1 MRVVVLPVQ
10 GRGHRREADRAAAAA
25 RVRPRRTP
33 QVPARLRLLIVST
46 TYDVVVAGGGPAGAA
61 TALRLAASGFSVALL
76 ERSRFDRPRV
86 GETLAPSIQ
95 PLLRDLGVWGQFVAL
110 GPLPS
115 WGTRSIWSST
125 EPAAHSHL
133 ENGYASGWHVDR
145 RLFDRMLCD
154 AAVDAG
160 AVVALGTSLVDSR
173 YDGLWQLTC
182 SGDRRLTGR
191 VLIDATGRSATI
203 GRSLGA
209 RRIAFDRL
217 VGITAQWNGV
227 DVTAEHYLLIESVPD
242 GWWYT
247 APLPGNVM
255 VGMFMTDA
263 DICRHHNLAAPR
275 PWRAHLASATATALR
290 VDVALRSTTSDGN
303 SAVRLAPGPR
313 LYSAV
318 HPATGPRVYSAASHR
333 LVRSGDRRP
342 WLAVGDAALAVD
354 PISGSGVP
362 RALRTAEAAATT
374 AAHLLTRPADQT
386 PLTTYESTRNAEC
399 TTYLSTRAD
408 YYAVALPH
416 PNPFWTRRRA
426 LTPA

>member
-1 MRVVVLPVQ
+1 MFDT
-10 GRGHRREADRAAAAA
+10 ADTADTVTA
-25 RVRPRRTP
+25 
-33 QVPARLRLLIVST
+33 
-46 TYDVVVAGGGPAGAA
+46 YDVVVAGGGPAGAA
-61 TALRLAASGFSVALL
+61 TALRLAGSGYSVAVL

-95 PLLRDLGVWGQFVAL
+95 SLLRDLGVWEQFVAL

-125 EPAAHSHL
+125 EPTAHSHL
-133 ENGYASGWHVDR
+133 ESGYDSGWHVDR
-145 RLFDRMLCD
+145 RLFDRMLFD
-154 AAVDAG
+154 AAASAG
-160 AVVALGTSLVDSR
+160 ASVSLGTSLIDSR
-173 YDGLWQLTC
+173 YDGRWHLTC
-182 SGDRRLTGR
+182 SDGRRITGK

-217 VGITAQWNGV
+217 VGITAQWSDV
-227 DVTAEHYLLIESVPD
+227 DVTAEQYLLIESVPD

-255 VGMFMTDA
+255 VGMLMTDA
-263 DICRHHNLAAPR
+263 DISRDHNLAASA
-275 PWRAHLASATATALR
+275 PWRAHLQSTTATALR
-290 VDVALRSTTSDGN
+290 IDGARVPTT
-303 SAVRLAPGPR
+303 
-313 LYSAV
+313 
-318 HPATGPRVYSAASHR
+318 PRVYSAASHR
-333 LVRSGDRRP
+333 LVRPGDSRP

-374 AAHLLTRPADQT
+374 AAHLLLHPADPT
-386 PLTTYESTRNAEC
+386 PLTTYESTRNTEC

-408 YYAVALPH
+408 YYDVALPH
-416 PNPFWTRRRA
+416 PTPFWTRRKLPQPCSVGR
-426 LTPA
+426 

>member
-1 MRVVVLPVQ
+1 M
-10 GRGHRREADRAAAAA
+10 
-25 RVRPRRTP
+25 
-33 QVPARLRLLIVST
+33 PARLRLLT
-46 TYDVVVAGGGPAGAA
+46 MFTAYDVVVAGGGPAGAA
-61 TALRLAASGFSVALL
+61 TALRLARAGHTVALL

-95 PLLRDLGVWGQFVAL
+95 PLLRDLGVWEQFVAL

-133 ENGYASGWHVDR
+133 ESGYDSGWHVDR

-154 AAVDAG
+154 AAAAAG
-160 AVVALGTSLVDSR
+160 AAVSLGASLIGCR
-173 YDGLWQLTC
+173 YDGRWQLTC
-182 SGDRRLTGR
+182 SGGRRVTGR
-191 VLIDATGRSATI
+191 LLIDATGRSATI

-217 VGITAQWNGV
+217 VGITAQWSGV
-227 DVTAEHYLLIESVPD
+227 DVTAEQYLLIESVRD

-247 APLPGNVM
+247 APLPGDVM

-263 DICRHHNLAAPR
+263 DICRHHNLAASG
-275 PWRAHLASATATALR
+275 PWRTHLQATTATALR
-290 VDVALRSTTSDGN
+290 LDTALRSTTSDG
-303 SAVRLAPGPR
+303 ARLPTA
-313 LYSAV
+313 
-318 HPATGPRVYSAASHR
+318 PRVYSAASHR
-333 LVRSGDRRP
+333 LVRHGDTRP

-374 AAHLLTRPADQT
+374 AARLLLHPADAA
-386 PLTTYESTRNAEC
+386 PLTSYEATRNTEC

-408 YYAVALPH
+408 YYDVALPH
-416 PNPFWTRRRA
+416 PTPFWTRRK
-426 LTPA
+426 LPTPA

>member
-1 MRVVVLPVQ
+1 MTNTVT
-10 GRGHRREADRAAAAA
+10 A
-25 RVRPRRTP
+25 
-33 QVPARLRLLIVST
+33 
-46 TYDVVVAGGGPAGAA
+46 YDVVVAGGGPAGAA
-61 TALRLAASGFSVALL
+61 TALRLAGSGFSVALL
-76 ERSRFDRPRV
+76 ERGCFDRPRV

-95 PLLRDLGVWGQFVAL
+95 PLLRELGVWEQFVAL

-133 ENGYASGWHVDR
+133 ESGFDSGWHVDR
-145 RLFDRMLCD
+145 RLFDRMLFD
-154 AAVDAG
+154 SAAEAG
-160 AVVALGTSLVDSR
+160 ASVSLGTSLVDSR
-173 YDGLWQLTC
+173 YDGRWQLTC
-182 SGDRRLTGR
+182 SDGRRVTGR

-217 VGITAQWNGV
+217 VGITAQWSGV
-227 DVTAEHYLLIESVPD
+227 DVTAEQYLLIESVPD

-255 VGMFMTDA
+255 VGMLMTDA
-263 DICRHHNLAAPR
+263 DICRHHNLTAPQ
-275 PWRAHLASATATALR
+275 PWRTHLASTTATALR
-290 VDVALRSTTSDGN
+290 IDGARLPTT
-303 SAVRLAPGPR
+303 
-313 LYSAV
+313 
-318 HPATGPRVYSAASHR
+318 PRVYSAASHR
-333 LVRSGDRRP
+333 LVRHGDARP

-374 AAHLLTRPADQT
+374 AAHLLLHPSDPT
-386 PLTTYESTRNAEC
+386 PLTTYESTRNTEC

-408 YYAVALPH
+408 YYDVALPH
-416 PNPFWTRRRA
+416 PTPFWTRRKLQHDAQPCSVGR
-426 LTPA
+426 

>member
-1 MRVVVLPVQ
+1 M
-10 GRGHRREADRAAAAA
+10 
-25 RVRPRRTP
+25 
-33 QVPARLRLLIVST
+33 PARLRLLTMLDVVDMVT
-46 TYDVVVAGGGPAGAA
+46 AYDVVVAGGGPAGAA
-61 TALRLAASGFSVALL
+61 TALRLAGSGFSVALL

-95 PLLRDLGVWGQFVAL
+95 PLLQGLGVWERFVAL

-125 EPAAHSHL
+125 APAAHSHL
-133 ENGYASGWHVDR
+133 ETGYGSGWHVDR

-154 AAVDAG
+154 AAAAAG
-160 AVVALGTSLVDSR
+160 TSVSLGTSLIDCR
-173 YDGLWQLTC
+173 YDGRWQLTC
-182 SGDRRLTGR
+182 SNGHRLTAR

-217 VGITAQWNGV
+217 VGITAQWSGV
-227 DVTAEHYLLIESVPD
+227 DVSAEQYLLIESVPD

-247 APLPGNVM
+247 APLPGHVM
-255 VGMFMTDA
+255 VGMLMTDA
-263 DICRHHNLAAPR
+263 DICRHHNLAASA
-275 PWRAHLASATATALR
+275 PWRNHLESTTATALR
-290 VDVALRSTTSDGN
+290 VDSATCLPTT
-303 SAVRLAPGPR
+303 
-313 LYSAV
+313 
-318 HPATGPRVYSAASHR
+318 PRVYSAASHR
-333 LVRSGDRRP
+333 LVRPGDIRP

-374 AAHLLTRPADQT
+374 AARLLTHPADAI
-386 PLTTYESTRNAEC
+386 PLTTYESTRNTEC

-408 YYAVALPH
+408 YYAIALPH
-416 PNPFWTRRRA
+416 PTPFWTRRQ
-426 LTPA
+426 LTAAS

>member
-1 MRVVVLPVQ
+1 MTNTV
-10 GRGHRREADRAAAAA
+10 
-25 RVRPRRTP
+25 
-33 QVPARLRLLIVST
+33 T

-61 TALRLAASGFSVALL
+61 TALRLARAGHSVALL

-95 PLLRDLGVWGQFVAL
+95 PLLRDLGVWERFVAL

-133 ENGYASGWHVDR
+133 ESGYDSGWHVDR
-145 RLFDRMLCD
+145 RLFDRMLFD
-154 AAVDAG
+154 AAAEAG
-160 AVVALGTSLVDSR
+160 ASVSLGTSLIDSR
-173 YDGLWQLTC
+173 YDGTWQLTC
-182 SGDRRLTGR
+182 SNGRRITGR
-191 VLIDATGRSATI
+191 VLIDATGRSATV

-217 VGITAQWNGV
+217 VGITAQWSGV
-227 DVTAEHYLLIESVPD
+227 DVTAEQYLLIESVAD

-263 DICRHHNLAAPR
+263 DICRRDNLTASA
-275 PWRAHLASATATALR
+275 PWRSHLQSTTATALR
-290 VDVALRSTTSDGN
+290 VDGARLPTT
-303 SAVRLAPGPR
+303 
-313 LYSAV
+313 
-318 HPATGPRVYSAASHR
+318 PRVYSAASHR
-333 LVRSGDRRP
+333 LVRQGDTRP

-374 AAHLLTRPADQT
+374 VAHLLTHPADAT
-386 PLTTYESTRNAEC
+386 PLTSYESTRNTEC

-408 YYAVALPH
+408 YYDVALPH
-416 PNPFWTRRRA
+416 PTPFWTRRKLQHDAQACSVGR
-426 LTPA
+426 